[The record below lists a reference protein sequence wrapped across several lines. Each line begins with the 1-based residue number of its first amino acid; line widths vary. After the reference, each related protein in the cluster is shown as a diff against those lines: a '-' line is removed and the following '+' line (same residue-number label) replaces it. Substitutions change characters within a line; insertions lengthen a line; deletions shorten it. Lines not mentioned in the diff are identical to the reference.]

1 MSQFLQVMF
10 TNQNA
15 KIINVSQFFD
25 QNRFENFEAEHVTN
39 AVVVV
44 VILFF
49 LFDLTLASKIDLVET
64 NLNRIFKLLT
74 VYVYIICIFQC

>member
-1 MSQFLQVMF
+1 MVPWYLRNGAWYNILQRWWNRVP
-10 TNQNA
+10 
-15 KIINVSQFFD
+15 KIGVPVPSLNESVLIMI
-25 QNRFENFEAEHVTN
+25 
-39 AVVVV
+39 VVG
-44 VILFF
+44 ILF